1 MKNYFK
7 HTIALLFVS
16 SFAFTSCLD
25 LTSNSTDAEASLKET
40 VNQSRNAELPL
51 MACDFD
57 NRETTN
63 IVNNKTGVVKRLRN
77 SSDLTS
83 DLNGGTFLIFMEG
96 ESVRYAACNL
106 PESAMKDGMKITFSG
121 EEKEI
126 KPEERWMGRPI
137 KLTSIREEDEPGD
150 NNIQTAWVE

>member
-40 VNQSRNAELPL
+40 LEQSRNAELPL
-51 MACDFD
+51 MACDYD
-57 NRETTN
+57 DRKTTG
-63 IVNNKTGVVKRLRN
+63 IVTDKVGVIKQMRN
-77 SSDLTS
+77 ATDTQ
-83 DLNGGTFLIFMEG
+83 NGLFLIFIEN
-96 ESVRYAACNL
+96 ESVRYTACNM
-106 PESAMKDGMKITFSG
+106 PESVMKDGMQITFSG

-126 KPEERWMGRPI
+126 MANEKWIARPI
-137 KLTSIREEDEPGD
+137 KLTNIREISGGEPKD
-150 NNIQTAWVE
+150 DAIHTAWVE